1 MERHAEDRHARA
13 EDERPHGGV
22 SSEATTR
29 PLDAATNLWGMQ
41 WPLAGLLVHV
51 VLVVALLARADGNPQ
66 FFVHFGQEGSVVPMA
81 KRVLGDDIL
90 IPHVDG
96 HDGQAF
102 WLLARDPLLVHGK
115 EFLAP
120 YLDRPTY
127 RAQRI
132 GYPLLAAPWRLGG
145 ETALLWG
152 LLATNLAVILVG
164 GLVARSLVAHLGG
177 ASRGSLAFA
186 LCPGVL
192 LATLFSLSDALA
204 LALLLATA
212 LAMTRRRIGVAV
224 ACGVL
229 AALTKESALL
239 GLAGFAF
246 LTPRLPA
253 RTRAL
258 LFAAPAAAAAA
269 WALYVR
275 WRLGWQVAAP
285 VHELA
290 PPFWG
295 YLDAFRRGWSPIGN
309 WSDAFVAFA
318 LVPFAVFG
326 IGRWWSRRTLLLA
339 GGVPFLLL
347 VPFLSAGILDLANN
361 SLRAV
366 TPSLTLMVL
375 DYYAEL
381 GGDRA

>member
-1 MERHAEDRHARA
+1 
-13 EDERPHGGV
+13 
-22 SSEATTR
+22 
-29 PLDAATNLWGMQ
+29 
-41 WPLAGLLVHV
+41 

-66 FFVHFGQEGSVVPMA
+66 FFIHFGQQGSVTPIA
-81 KRVLGDDIL
+81 KRVLGDNVL
-90 IPHVDG
+90 LPHADG

-115 EFLAP
+115 ELLAP

-145 ETALLWG
+145 EAALVWG
-152 LLATNLAVILVG
+152 LLATNLAVVLGG
-164 GLVARSLVAHLGG
+164 GLVARSLGAQVGG
-177 ASRGSLAFA
+177 TSRASLAFA
-186 LCPGVL
+186 LSPGVL

-212 LAMTRRRIGVAV
+212 LALTRRRIAVAV

-229 AALTKESALL
+229 GALTKESALI

-246 LTPRLPA
+246 LTPRLPS

-258 LFAAPAAAAAA
+258 LFAVPAAAAGA

-285 VHELA
+285 THEFA

-295 YLDAFRRGWSPIGN
+295 YVDAWRRGWSPIGN
-309 WSDAFVAFA
+309 WSDAVIAFA
-318 LVPFAVFG
+318 LVPFAILG
-326 IGRWWSRRTLLLA
+326 ICRWWSRRTLLLA

-347 VPFLSAGILDLANN
+347 VPFLSAGILDLADN

>member
-1 MERHAEDRHARA
+1 MHLARWA
-13 EDERPHGGV
+13 
-22 SSEATTR
+22 
-29 PLDAATNLWGMQ
+29 
-41 WPLAGLLVHV
+41 LAGLGIHV
-51 VLVVALLARADGNPQ
+51 VLVTALLTRADGNPQ
-66 FFVHFGQEGSVVPMA
+66 FFVHFGQEGSVTPVA
-81 KRVLGDDIL
+81 RRVLGDNL
-90 IPHVDG
+90 LVPHVDG

-115 EFLAP
+115 ELLAP
-120 YLDRPTY
+120 YLDRPAY

-152 LLATNLAVILVG
+152 LLTTNLAVVLGG
-164 GLVARSLVAHLGG
+164 GLVAASLVSHLGA
-177 ASRGSLAFA
+177 ASRASMAFA
-186 LCPGVL
+186 LSPGVL

-212 LAMTRRRIGVAV
+212 LALSRRRIGVAV
-224 ACGVL
+224 VCGVL
-229 AALTKESALL
+229 GALTKESALL
-239 GLAGFAF
+239 GLAGFA
-246 LTPRLPA
+246 LLAPRLSS
-253 RTRAL
+253 RSRAL
-258 LFAAPAAAAAA
+258 LFAAPAAASGA

-285 VHELA
+285 LHELA

-295 YLDAFRRGWSPIGN
+295 YVDAWRRGWSLVGN
-309 WSDAFVAFA
+309 WSDAVIAFA
-318 LVPFAVFG
+318 LVPFAILG
-326 IGRWWSRRTLLLA
+326 LHRWYSRRTLLLA

-347 VPFLSAGILDLANN
+347 IPFLSAGILDLADN
-361 SLRAV
+361 SLRAL